1 MAYQAEHNVQS
12 AAVIGGGL
20 SDELKQ
26 ATFSAGLKGV
36 KPDDVPA
43 VEALVQST
51 LAQVASAGFDADAI
65 EASMNTVEF
74 SLREFNTGGFPKGLS
89 LMLAVMPNW
98 LYERGTP
105 TDALRFEAPLAALKK
120 RLAAGETEEELLEE
134 AFAVVREAAWRTL
147 DLRHYDVQ
155 LVGAM
160 ALNDGKLAQM
170 GTGEGKTLVAT
181 GAVYLNALS
190 GKGAMVVTV
199 NDYLARRDAEGM
211 GQVYAFLGLSVGLV
225 QSGSD
230 TAARREAYSS
240 DVTYVTNS
248 ELGFDYLRDNL
259 AEIGRASCR
268 ERV

>member
-1 MAYQAEHNVQS
+1 M
-12 AAVIGGGL
+12 
-20 SDELKQ
+20 
-26 ATFSAGLKGV
+26 
-36 KPDDVPA
+36 
-43 VEALVQST
+43 
-51 LAQVASAGFDADAI
+51 
-65 EASMNTVEF
+65 
-74 SLREFNTGGFPKGLS
+74 
-89 LMLAVMPNW
+89 
-98 LYERGTP
+98 
-105 TDALRFEAPLAALKK
+105 LAALASLLVGGATAYLPLAPAVRVCTHQRPAVASPTRTASAAMGVLDQVSEAIRGGGEQASDSKSDPKTAAFTAANDRTVMAYTERVARINDLEDEIEALEDEALAAKTAEFRK

-211 GQVYAFLGLSVGLV
+211 GQVRPPSFPC
-225 QSGSD
+225 
-230 TAARREAYSS
+230 SS
-240 DVTYVTNS
+240 TLLL
-248 ELGFDYLRDNL
+248 ERALLRL
-259 AEIGRASCR
+259 LRSSSSCR
-268 ERV
+268 PAAHGPSRPHGRCTPSSG